1 MKKFSTIIAMLIMI
15 VLLSFSMLTTFAET
29 VPTEL
34 PYEPTV
40 QVTDPV
46 YEPTEGI
53 TDFEG
58 EVTSPTDVTA
68 PTGATEEP
76 FTEVTEPLTEFTR
89 PTEYDEDNEPNT
101 YSDYVSPAPIYTPSD
116 QDFEKKQWEEIKI
129 EIKDTPETG
138 NVGSFVDIKQN
149 TSKGDEKSP
158 LLLILC
164 IVFWCLALS
173 CLTFVILYKPK
184 ADKAVAVKA
193 QPRVQRRTD
202 PKVSDD
208 YNDGF

>member
-1 MKKFSTIIAMLIMI
+1 MKKLNIIFTS
-15 VLLSFSMLTTFAET
+15 LLMVALLLVSMLTAFAET

-34 PYEPTV
+34 PPVPTE
-40 QVTDPV
+40 QVTSPV
-46 YEPTEGI
+46 YEPTEAPTG
-53 TDFEG
+53 FE
-58 EVTSPTDVTA
+58 ENVTNPTDVA
-68 PTGATEEP
+68 PTGPTEEP
-76 FTEVTEPLTEFTR
+76 FTEVTEPLTDFSR

-116 QDFEKKQWEEIKI
+116 QDFSKKDWEEIKI
-129 EIKDTPETG
+129 EIKDTPNEG
-138 NVGSFVDIKQN
+138 NVGSFDNIKGN
-149 TSKGDEKSP
+149 TAKGDEKSP

-184 ADKAVAVKA
+184 TEKAVPVKA
-193 QPRVQRRTD
+193 QPRAQRRTE

-208 YNDGF
+208 YNDGY